1 MGGQRSGVAAIT
13 RERLQAEALS
23 RAMHG
28 QATSNLA
35 AIVDGF
41 KAMGIAEAD
50 ISPREN
56 VFTFWAW
63 KALGRQVRKGEHGVR
78 VTTWVESRKALRS
91 DARDRQSDV
100 ADDGTEASTRSRL
113 ARPVTVFHISQSE
126 PVSGVPPRRES
137 SP

>member
-1 MGGQRSGVAAIT
+1 MGGHHSGTTAIT

-28 QATSNLA
+28 QSTSNLV

-41 KAMGIAEAD
+41 KAMGIAEPD
-50 ISPREN
+50 IQPREN

-78 VTTWVESRKALRS
+78 VTTWVESRKNLRS
-91 DARDRQSDV
+91 DARDQQSNE
-100 ADDGTEASTRSRL
+100 ADDAAQANTRSRFS
-113 ARPVTVFHISQSE
+113 RPVTVFHISQTQ
-126 PVSGVPPRRES
+126 PVSGVPP
-137 SP
+137 

>member
-1 MGGQRSGVAAIT
+1 MGGHHSEAAAIT

-28 QATSNLA
+28 QATSNLV

-50 ISPREN
+50 IAPREN

-63 KALGRQVRKGEHGVR
+63 KTLGRQVRKGEHGVR

-91 DARDRQSDV
+91 DARDQRSDA
-100 ADDGTEASTRSRL
+100 ADDSTKASTRSRF
-113 ARPVTVFHISQSE
+113 ARPVTVFHISQTE
-126 PVSGVPPRRES
+126 PVSGVPP
-137 SP
+137 